1 MYGMST
7 LGPEEMEGL
16 DVADRALA
24 ASMKRQ
30 GRSFVDAASEPAHT
44 VRTEMGGCL

>member
-1 MYGMST
+1 M
-7 LGPEEMEGL
+7 EEL
-16 DVADRALA
+16 DIADRALA

-44 VRTEMGGCL
+44 VRTELVGGL